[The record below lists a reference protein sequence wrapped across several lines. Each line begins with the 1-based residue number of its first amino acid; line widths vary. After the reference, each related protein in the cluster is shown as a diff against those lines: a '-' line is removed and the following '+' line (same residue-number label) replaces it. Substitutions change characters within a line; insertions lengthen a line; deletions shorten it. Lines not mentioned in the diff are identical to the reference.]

1 MKRILVA
8 CALLIAACV
17 VVVLI
22 GRNSQE
28 QVIGGQGEAAV
39 ASAARTARDEA
50 AIASLNAWDYRS
62 QKDEMVTN
70 GVDRFASIIST
81 NDVDFKFPYQGAQS
95 AILTVRKM
103 AASPSD
109 GKQAPP
115 YDVMISID
123 RGQLLSGDQGD
134 IEVKL
139 DDAPPVTFQADAPTD
154 NDSTVLFF
162 GDDPQIIPIGKSG
175 NHYTFESVFPLQS
188 FLDKLQ
194 HAKTLKVQVTAY
206 QNGSPVFVFNVAG
219 FNLAKLDGQQPA
231 NGVPVVSSTASS
243 P

>member
-1 MKRILVA
+1 MKRILAA
-8 CALLIAACV
+8 CALLIFGCA
-17 VVVLI
+17 VVLFI
-22 GRNSQE
+22 ERNSEQ
-28 QVIGGQGEAAV
+28 QVIRGQEAAAANAAGV
-39 ASAARTARDEA
+39 AADEA
-50 AIASLNAWDYRS
+50 AIASLNTWDYRS
-62 QKDEMVTN
+62 QKAPMITN
-70 GVDRFASIIST
+70 GVDRFASIVST
-81 NDVDFKFPYQGAQS
+81 NDVNFKFPYQGAQS

-109 GKQAPP
+109 WKQAPP

-123 RGQLLSGDQGD
+123 LGQLLSGDQGD

-162 GDDPQIIPIGKSG
+162 DDDPQIIRNDTLDK
-175 NHYTFESVFPLQS
+175 HVTFENVYPLQS

-194 HAKTLKVQVTAY
+194 HTKTLKVQVTAY
-206 QNGSPVFVFNVAG
+206 QNGSSVFVFNVAG
-219 FNLAKLDGQQPA
+219 FSLAKLDEQQPA
-231 NGVPVVSSTASS
+231 SSALVVSRPTSS